1 MKGRSSDLKTEWCP
15 VDGVLRRS
23 SAEGGLGTFAVS
35 KRSEGRSDFRPRRW
49 AFTLIEL
56 LVVIA
61 IIAILAALLLPALA
75 AAKVKANNLKCL
87 SNLKQLTL
95 AGIMYREDTGQAFA
109 YGLSSDPSADYSLWV
124 GSLQN
129 HYAKVTNIL
138 ICPATFLWNPP
149 PSAGYALG
157 NANTTWYWGPQAS
170 YGINGWLYDTAGQGN
185 MANNLQ
191 CFFGKPSNISKP
203 SQTPYFFDEIWI
215 DTWPL
220 PTDGRARDL
229 YNGSD
234 TGDSFAGM
242 GRVCISR
249 HGTSKNPAA
258 APKNVPFGGVMPGG
272 VNMGFYD
279 GHADL
284 ARLMQLWNYYW
295 NAIWV
300 PPAKVPL

>member
-1 MKGRSSDLKTEWCP
+1 MKARATHVEKAGKP
-15 VDGVLRRS
+15 ALRRES
-23 SAEGGLGTFAVS
+23 
-35 KRSEGRSDFRPRRW
+35 

-75 AAKVKANNLKCL
+75 AAKVKANNIKCL
-87 SNLKQLTL
+87 NNLKQLTL

-109 YGLSSDPSADYSLWV
+109 YGVSGDPTGNFSLWV
-124 GSLQN
+124 GSLRN
-129 HYAKVTNIL
+129 HYAKVTNVL
-138 ICPATFLWNPP
+138 ICPATLLHNPP

-157 NANTTWYWGPQAS
+157 NANTTWDWDPTQAS

-185 MANNLQ
+185 MSANLKG
-191 CFFGKPSNISKP
+191 FFGKPSNISKP
-203 SQTPYFFDEIWI
+203 SQTPYFVDEIWI
-215 DTWPL
+215 DAWPL
-220 PTDGRARDL
+220 PTDARARNL
-229 YNGSD
+229 YTGSD
-234 TGDSFAGM
+234 EGDSFAGM

-258 APKNVPFGGVMPGG
+258 AARNVPFGGVMPGG
-272 VNMGFYD
+272 INMGFYD
-279 GHADL
+279 GHAEL

-295 NAIWV
+295 NATWL